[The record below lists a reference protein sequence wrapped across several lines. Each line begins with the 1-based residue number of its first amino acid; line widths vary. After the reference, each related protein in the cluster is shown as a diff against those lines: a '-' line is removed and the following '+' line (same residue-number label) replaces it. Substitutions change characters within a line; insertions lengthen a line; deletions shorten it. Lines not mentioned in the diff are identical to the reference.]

1 MKNFPRRTSERIG
14 AELFFRAVLPA
25 LETWARFDPRA
36 PSLLPRS
43 PLRATFATSG
53 RGPSADLVAD
63 REGIRV
69 EAAGDIP
76 GQLRIDL
83 GPESAVAAMVG
94 GRRPTAR
101 LRGGLRHPL
110 RLLRL
115 ARIFRRFQQLL
126 EPPARLRE
134 DPQTRLLHV
143 RLALQ
148 VALSGLV
155 VLSREEPS
163 LQPVLGAVKDGV
175 VFFATAD
182 GPLRAALRK
191 EGTRLERV
199 EGEDAPTTTVR
210 FASTRAAMRILT
222 QRFDPTVALAQGEVE
237 VRGYVPLADAVGH
250 VLDRVADYLPPPR

>member
-1 MKNFPRRTSERIG
+1 VKTFPRRTSDRIG

-36 PSLLPRS
+36 PALLPRA
-43 PLRATFATSG
+43 PLRATFTTSDP
-53 RGPSADLVAD
+53 GPSAVLVAD
-63 REGIRV
+63 PKGIQVGAHGEGP
-69 EAAGDIP
+69 AH
-76 GQLRIDL
+76 LRIHL
-83 GPESAVAAMVG
+83 GPEAAVAGMVG

-101 LRGGLRHPL
+101 LGGGFSHPL
-110 RLLRL
+110 RLVRL

-134 DPQTRLLHV
+134 DPSTRLLHV

-148 VALSGLV
+148 VALSSLV
-155 VLSREEPS
+155 VLSREDPT
-163 LQPVLGAVKDGV
+163 LRPVLGAVKDGV
-175 VFFATAD
+175 VFFATGDA
-182 GPLRAALRK
+182 PLHAALRK
-191 EGTRLERV
+191 EGTHLDRV
-199 EGEDAPTTTVR
+199 EGEAAPTTTVR

-237 VRGYVPLADAVGH
+237 VRGYVPLADAIGH